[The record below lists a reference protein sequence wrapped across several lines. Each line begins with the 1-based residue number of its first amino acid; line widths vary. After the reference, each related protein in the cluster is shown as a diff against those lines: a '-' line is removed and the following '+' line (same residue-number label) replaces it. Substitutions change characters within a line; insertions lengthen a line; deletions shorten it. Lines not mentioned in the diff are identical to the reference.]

1 MIDNTI
7 KTDIKYLLMRVLF
20 TLGSSFVV
28 VIMSQAGNHDLK
40 KPTVVVRSDFPKF
53 TIKARAKQSSRS
65 LSVHTLR
72 NEYVFR

>member
-20 TLGSSFVV
+20 TLGSCFVV

-40 KPTVVVRSDFPKF
+40 NRRLSFVPIS
-53 TIKARAKQSSRS
+53 QNS
-65 LSVHTLR
+65 L
-72 NEYVFR
+72 